1 MTAIVSCHA
10 AFGQELVGV
19 TLRQQTQLL
28 GTRHLAI
35 ERAVSRVLGD
45 RPEAA
50 LLSGLIVKRH
60 RANVQIIAALLLLAA
75 LVPPARSTAAGSL
88 SEITVNVFP
97 GGFNWAFFVGQEKG
111 FFSKNGVRIVLQPTQ
126 NSVAQMTGL
135 ASDKFDIA
143 MTAIDNIVA
152 YSEGQGE
159 APIGPQPEFVAFMG
173 SDSGFLSLVTR
184 PEIKKFGDLRGKTL
198 SVDARTTGY
207 AFVLFDILRREGLVE
222 GDYNVVQVGGMT
234 QRWEA
239 LRDGKQDGT
248 LLSTPFD
255 ILAKSLG
262 LNQLS
267 WATQAIGPYQGIVAA
282 TKRSWALAHK
292 NEIAGFIR
300 GYVTAIDWLYAESNR
315 EEAIQILMMHLPA
328 ISPQLADQTYDEL
341 LDPKAGFFRQG
352 KIDLDGMKNVLM
364 LRSRYGQPK
373 KELTDPLKY
382 YDPSYYEAAM
392 RQ

>member
-1 MTAIVSCHA
+1 M
-10 AFGQELVGV
+10 
-19 TLRQQTQLL
+19 
-28 GTRHLAI
+28 
-35 ERAVSRVLGD
+35 
-45 RPEAA
+45 
-50 LLSGLIVKRH
+50 
-60 RANVQIIAALLLLAA
+60 
-75 LVPPARSTAAGSL
+75 
-88 SEITVNVFP
+88 NVFP

-111 FFSKNGVRIVLQPTQ
+111 FFAKNGVRIVLQPTQ

-135 ASDKFDIA
+135 SSDKFDIA
-143 MTAIDNIVA
+143 MTAVDNIVA

-184 PEIKKFGDLRGKTL
+184 PEIKKFGDLKGKTL

-207 AFVLFDILRREGLVE
+207 AFVLFDILRREGLME
-222 GDYNVVQVGGMT
+222 GNYNIVQAGGMT

-255 ILAKSLG
+255 ILAKAQG

-267 WATQAIGPYQGIVAA
+267 WATQEIGPYQGIVAA

-292 NEIAGFIR
+292 NEIVGFIR
-300 GYVTAIDWLYAESNR
+300 GYVMAIDWLYEESNR
-315 EEAIQILMMHLPA
+315 EEATQILMQHLQT
-328 ISPQLADQTYDEL
+328 ISPQVARQTYDEL
-341 LDPKAGFFRQG
+341 LDPKTGFFHQG

-373 KELTDPLKY
+373 KNSP
-382 YDPSYYEAAM
+382 M
-392 RQ
+392 RLNITIQVIMKPQCVNDGQTKECWQASTFCLLLRSRLPKFPKFRGYVRVAQRSRQAIASSDG